1 MRSCNR
7 LLAIAVMLAA
17 PDVAA
22 AQGAV
27 AGTVRVGRVVVGDVV
42 LSLAPVIP
50 RRFSPAGDTALID
63 QVHLSF
69 LPGVLA
75 VQEGTIVAF
84 LNSDPIMHNVFSPGR
99 NGPSFNLGTYRRGES
114 RFHTFKVGGQH
125 VILCHVHPEMAAWV
139 VVVPT
144 PYFSTSDEDGT
155 FRIEGVPSGRYR
167 VTLWHRRWGDEEWEL
182 SVPADGLDGLEIT
195 FGRGRTDSGVAR

>member
-1 MRSCNR
+1 MRSHSS
-7 LLAIAVMLAA
+7 LLAIAALLAA
-17 PDVAA
+17 SDGGA
-22 AQGAV
+22 AQGTV
-27 AGTVRVGRVVVGDVV
+27 AGTVRVGRGVAADAV
-42 LSLAPVIP
+42 LSLTPVTP
-50 RRFSPAGDTALID
+50 RELGPAADTALID

-75 VQEGTIVAF
+75 VQEGTTVAF
-84 LNSDPIMHNVFSPGR
+84 LNNDPIMHNVFSPRR
-99 NGPSFNLGTYRRGES
+99 NGLGFNLGTYRRGER
-114 RFHTFKVGGQH
+114 RFHTFDVGGRH

-144 PYFSTSDEDGT
+144 PYFSTSDQNGT

-167 VTLWHRRWGDEEWEL
+167 AALWHRRWGEEEWEL
-182 SVPADGLDGLEIT
+182 TVPADGLDGLEIT